1 MAITSNPNYK
11 STKNNLCRTRPSWNW
26 IVYAGAY
33 LPDFNAGANRLL
45 YVLLITLGISLLA
58 GVIVILWF
66 SRKLTKPIL
75 QVADQ
80 AKLIAHGNYTEGSI
94 EITSKDEIG
103 ELVRFQYHEKKPK
116 KGRGSDPE
124 KCRVSSSVTTYMGEG
139 IIVIDRKDRLT
150 FMNPEAERFFGW
162 VEEECLNQ
170 NLYDIIH
177 RSEDGPF
184 SI

>member
-1 MAITSNPNYK
+1 MCWRICLTL
-11 STKNNLCRTRPSWNW
+11 TQEQ
-26 IVYAGAY
+26 
-33 LPDFNAGANRLL
+33 NRLL

-103 ELVRFQYHEKKPK
+103 ELVTNFNIMKKSQK
-116 KGRGSDPE
+116 KAEDLIRKNEG
-124 KCRVSSSVTTYMGEG
+124 VSSVC
-139 IIVIDRKDRLT
+139 
-150 FMNPEAERFFGW
+150 NH
-162 VEEECLNQ
+162 
-170 NLYDIIH
+170 LY
-177 RSEDGPF
+177 G
-184 SI
+184 